1 MAKRKTTQMKAQK
14 EEVREPQT
22 KDMRKSS
29 RAPKP
34 KKLITKVAAQ
44 AKEKTKK
51 EIERA
56 KELRKLNQNKQSLQA
71 LREIRQYQKSTK
83 LLVP

>member
-14 EEVREPQT
+14 EEAREQQT
-22 KDMRKSS
+22 KDMGKSP

-34 KKLITKVAAQ
+34 KKLITKAAVQ
-44 AKEKTKK
+44 AKNKTKK

-56 KELRKLNQNKQSLQA
+56 KELRKLN
-71 LREIRQYQKSTK
+71 
-83 LLVP
+83 